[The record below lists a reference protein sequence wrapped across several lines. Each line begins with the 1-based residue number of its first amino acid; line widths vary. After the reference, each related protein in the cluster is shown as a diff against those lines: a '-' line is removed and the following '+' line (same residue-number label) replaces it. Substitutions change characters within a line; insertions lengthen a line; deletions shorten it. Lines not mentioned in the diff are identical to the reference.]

1 MNSDIYDELEMSND
15 ITFDKEIKSQNEN
28 RAARVI

>member
-28 RAARVI
+28 RSARVI